1 LGDAQ
6 SVLRPEAVSM
16 GRLLIALVVIAVILA
31 SLGGRGFH
39 SGG

>member
-1 LGDAQ
+1 M
-6 SVLRPEAVSM
+6 SM
-16 GRLLIALVVIAVILA
+16 GRLLIALVVFAVILA

>member
-1 LGDAQ
+1 MPKSPQ
-6 SVLRPEAVSM
+6 RREAVSMSM

>member
-1 LGDAQ
+1 
-6 SVLRPEAVSM
+6 VRM
-16 GRLLIALVVIAVILA
+16 GRFLIALVVLAVILA